1 MKRFAL
7 LALACLPLAAADV
20 LVVADEFPAM
30 EVLARA
36 LQSGAGLS
44 TAIVKQPEMPKDF
57 APFRAVVVYVHRN
70 LDEAVEKA
78 SIAYARAGGKLVLLH
93 HTISSGK
100 RKNREW
106 FPFLGVELPA
116 RDFAQGGY
124 KWLDPV
130 DWEMVNLAPGHP
142 ITTGGVKYPGATEYR
157 GETRP
162 SIAFSHSEVYLNH
175 ALSGP
180 RTVLMGLKYR
190 DPNTGTVY
198 MQDTGGWTMRADKG
212 TVTYLMAGHST
223 AEFEI
228 PAYARIVVNAIR

>member
-20 LVVADEFPAM
+20 LVVADEIPAM

-44 TAIVKQPEMPKDF
+44 TTIVKQPEMPKDF
-57 APFRAVVVYVHRN
+57 APYRAVVVYVHRN
-70 LDEAVEKA
+70 LDESVEKA
-78 SIAYARAGGKLVLLH
+78 SIAYAQAGGKLVLLH

-106 FPFLGVELPA
+106 FPFLSIELPA
-116 RDFAQGGY
+116 REFAQGGY

-130 DWEMVNLAPGHP
+130 DWELVNLAPENP
-142 ITTGGVKYPGATEYR
+142 ITTKGVKYPGRAEYK
-157 GETRP
+157 GESRP
-162 SIAFSHSEVYLNH
+162 SIAFTHSEVYLNH
-175 ALSGP
+175 VLSGP
-180 RTVLMGLKYR
+180 RTILLGLKYR

-198 MQDTGGWTMRADKG
+198 TQDTGGWTMRAGKG
-212 TVTYLMAGHST
+212 TVLYFMAGHST
-223 AEFEI
+223 AEFEN